1 MSNFSE
7 IFIINEKTKYGKVL
21 INENAVTTPTEN
33 PFKVRL
39 VAQGAKTINDR
50 RRGVTFEVA
59 PDLSETRTVQYE
71 FLDPVHAPGQIA
83 VYKRSMSRRFQLTS
97 VKLASRTPQEASI
110 NLAYLWTLR
119 GWTMPF
125 FGTATGK
132 DGVRSGKSA
141 LAEAS
146 SATRRDSDYIRDIIA
161 GITQG
166 ATQEYLGAPP
176 QVLELSAY
184 SRQGASGG
192 GINQIGHLY
201 RVPCVI
207 ESLNIVYPTD
217 VDYIP
222 TDEDEPT
229 PMPAVMTIDISLVE
243 TQSPKRLSNF
253 SLKDYRQGIMG
264 KYTNE

>member
-1 MSNFSE
+1 M
-7 IFIINEKTKYGKVL
+7 IVP
-21 INENAVTTPTEN
+21 AEN

-39 VAQGAKTINDR
+39 VAQGAQTINDR

-59 PDLSETRTVQYE
+59 PELNESRQVQYE

-119 GWTMPF
+119 GWTMPY
-125 FGTATGK
+125 FGVVGGR

-141 LAEAS
+141 LAT
-146 SATRRDSDYIRDIIA
+146 ATTSNRNTDYIKSIIQ
-161 GITQG
+161 GISEG
-166 ATQEYLGAPP
+166 ASHEYLGAPP

-184 SRQGASGG
+184 SRQGASS
-192 GINQIGHLY
+192 GINSLGHLY

-207 ESLNIVYPTD
+207 DNLSILYPTD
-217 VDYIP
+217 CDYMP

-229 PMPAVMTIDISLVE
+229 PMPTIMTIDISLVE
-243 TQSPKRLSNF
+243 TQSPSQLSNF
-253 SLKDYRQGIMG
+253 SLSDYRAGILG
-264 KYTNE
+264 KPL